1 MRELNEPVPDSDIVN
16 TVEGA
21 LALQKNWL
29 SSNCSSCFYH
39 GWNRWWNPH
48 DEYQLTE
55 IAELGLKYSPVTQ
68 CLIEK
73 SIAGF

>member
-1 MRELNEPVPDSDIVN
+1 M
-16 TVEGA
+16 
-21 LALQKNWL
+21 QKNWL
-29 SSNCSSCFYH
+29 SSNCRPAFTM
-39 GWNRWWNPH
+39 GGTGGGIAH

-73 SIAGF
+73 SIAGFKRNRIRSNARQKR